1 LTHDLGSKFMV
12 AVVGAGPAGL
22 FAARQL
28 ASEGAHVV
36 LFNRDIKPGGL
47 AEYGIYPDKHKM
59 KEGLR
64 KQFRQL
70 LALPQ
75 INYYGHLTVGED
87 ADLTLADLRALGFQ
101 AILVTVGAQGT
112 KWLGLP
118 GEDLRGVYHAKDLV
132 YHYNRLPPFSEQD
145 FAIGRRVASVGVGNV
160 MLDIAHWLIRDVRVD
175 EVVAVARRGPAEV
188 KFDKPEMEYVIANLD
203 LADLDAELER
213 ARPIME
219 AVGQDVAH
227 ARAYILAALPGA
239 LAPVSAARFRLDFLA
254 SPHRIVGADGRV
266 TGLEVEDTTLVAA
279 GEDTK
284 ARGLGVFRTISAD
297 TVVFAIGDRVD
308 EHFGL
313 PVKSNAFV
321 KHPAP
326 RYPINGLCYEVYD
339 ANAGHALDDVFVAGW
354 SREAS
359 TGLVGAARKD
369 GTNGALAV
377 LHYLR
382 SLPPPNPEAL
392 AALAPRLAALPKPVV
407 TKADLHRLE
416 AAEQAQATQ
425 QGLEEFKFSTDAEML
440 GAMGLSGQRS
450 LPGTSLP

>member
-1 LTHDLGSKFMV
+1 MTHDLGSQFLV

-64 KQFRQL
+64 KQFRNL

-75 INYYGHLTVGED
+75 IDYYGHVTVGEN
-87 ADLTLADLRALGFQ
+87 ADLTLADLRAFGFQ

-132 YHYNRLPPFSEQD
+132 YHYNRLPPYSEQTYE
-145 FAIGRRVASVGVGNV
+145 IGRRVAIVGVGNV
-160 MLDIAHWLIRDVRVD
+160 MLDIAHWLIRDLRVD

-188 KFDKPEMEYVIANLD
+188 KFDKPEMEYVAGNLD
-203 LADLDAELER
+203 VAALDEELAR
-213 ARPIME
+213 ARPTME
-219 AVGQDVAH
+219 ALGQSVEG

-239 LAPVSAARFRLDFLA
+239 LAPVSAARFWIDFLA

-266 TGLEVEDTTLVAA
+266 TGLEVEDTTLVGDA
-279 GEDTK
+279 DNPK
-284 ARGLGVFRTISAD
+284 ARGLGTFRTIPAD

-313 PVKSNAFV
+313 PVKANAFV
-321 KHPAP
+321 KHPEP
-326 RYPINGLCYEVYD
+326 RFPIAGQCYEVFD

-369 GTNGALAV
+369 GTNGALALLQYV
-377 LHYLR
+377 R
-382 SLPPPNPEAL
+382 TLPPPNAAPL
-392 AALAPRLAALPKPVV
+392 AGLAPRLAALPKPVV
-407 TKADLHRLE
+407 TKTDLQRLD
-416 AAEQAQATQ
+416 AAERAQAAAH
-425 QGLEEFKFSTDAEML
+425 GLEEFKFGTDAEML
-440 GAMGLSGQRS
+440 AAMGL
-450 LPGTSLP
+450 